1 MYMKN
6 DHTRIIY
13 FMIIA
18 LTMYYKNKKNWLQ
31 YYKEKYEIV

>member
-18 LTMYYKNKKNWLQ
+18 LTMYYKKKND
-31 YYKEKYEIV
+31 YNITREKKIV